1 MPVATISLSEQAF
14 NYAHRKKEGRSRG
27 IGRFISECLAQA
39 EAREL
44 ALEQVRQA
52 LADPPVRPSKQ
63 SWKAS
68 GVRVD

>member
-1 MPVATISLSEQAF
+1 MPVATISLSEQAYQYF
-14 NYAHRKKEGRSRG
+14 HRKKEGKSRG
-27 IGRFISECLAQA
+27 IGRFISECLSQA

-63 SWKAS
+63 SWES
-68 GVRVD
+68 TGVRVD